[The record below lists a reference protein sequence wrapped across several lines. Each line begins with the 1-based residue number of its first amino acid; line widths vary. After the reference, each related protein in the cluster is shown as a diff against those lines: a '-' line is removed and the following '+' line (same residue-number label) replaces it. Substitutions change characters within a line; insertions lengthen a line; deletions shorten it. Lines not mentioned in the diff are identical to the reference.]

1 MYLISF
7 YSAVSYHQIKVDLHF
22 IAKTLQGILI
32 IKKKMLHVCPKYS
45 LSHNELFPYFI

>member
-32 IKKKMLHVCPKYS
+32 IKKKNAACMSQVFAQP
-45 LSHNELFPYFI
+45 